1 MTNQPV
7 RFRLEFRD
15 FRFLQGYMARRV
27 AARNRRAYLIVLI
40 SVVLCATFLAL
51 AISVNLMPYRTAGLA
66 VYGIPYPLSAYVV
79 LIVLLVL
86 AIISLLPAARL
97 RLKTLRMQVSDDGP
111 LLGDTEVLIEE
122 DGLRLDRRALKAK
135 YLWAA
140 FQGVELSKNA
150 IILPIDNGIGL
161 MLPASAFKTD
171 SERLEFAATVSRRI
185 EAAKARS
192 T

>member
-66 VYGIPYPLSAYVV
+66 AYGIPYPLSAYVV

-192 T
+192 A